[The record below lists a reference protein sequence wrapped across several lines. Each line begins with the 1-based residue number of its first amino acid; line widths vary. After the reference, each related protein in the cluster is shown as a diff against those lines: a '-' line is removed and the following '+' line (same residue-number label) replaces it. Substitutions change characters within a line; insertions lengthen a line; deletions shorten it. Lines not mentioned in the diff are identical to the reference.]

1 MYDGTHPIDATAAP
15 TNAVEAEVSVQR
27 IIAGSLDERIV
38 EALYRFHSRSVARSR
53 ESFVK
58 GLHASDEVW
67 VLRADDAIRGFA
79 TLNTFTHEID
89 GQAHTVIYTRWAF
102 VDRSMRRKGFI
113 HRVGVNAWVRQKIR
127 HPLRPV
133 YWVFSAS
140 SIDSYL
146 HMLRSAPLAFPS
158 RHAPTPDLLN
168 RLLDRT
174 MVVLGTEGWDPAAGV
189 VRRSGEVC
197 YLEGRTARD
206 ESDADALFYRSRN
219 PRQDRGDSLGCIAP
233 ATGRALVKYT
243 GRLVRGLRVR

>member
-1 MYDGTHPIDATAAP
+1 MHDRTTSIAATDAP
-15 TNAVEAEVSVQR
+15 TRVAEAEVSVQR
-27 IIAGSLDERIV
+27 LMAGSLDERLV
-38 EALYRFHSRSVARSR
+38 EALYRFHSRSVERSR

-58 GLHASDEVW
+58 GLLASDEVW
-67 VLRADDAIRGFA
+67 VLRADDAIHGFA
-79 TLNTFTHEID
+79 TLNTLTHEID
-89 GQAHTVIYTRWAF
+89 GEAHTVIYTRWAF
-102 VDRSMRRKGFI
+102 VERSMRRKGFI
-113 HRVGVNAWVRQKIR
+113 HRVGVNAWLRQKAR

-133 YWVFSAS
+133 HWVFTAS
-140 SIDSYL
+140 SIDSYV

-158 RHAPTPDLLN
+158 RHAPTPDLLS

-174 MVVLGTEGWDPAAGV
+174 MVALGTEGWDPAAGV

-243 GRLVRGLRVR
+243 GRLVRGLRAR